1 MRSLAIAN
9 SDFVLR
15 MLPHESVAPFELEGV
30 PLVCA
35 LLQTASPEFDGTVQ
49 ENRARVLVRKHA
61 FSCNYRDKGIIFAS
75 LKGGQGYAKYA
86 YLTIGSEFSGEVVA
100 VGADVT
106 EFRLGDRVMGDNHY
120 IGGYQ
125 SAAGVREGVPT
136 NAASSEFEVFHE
148 AKLIRLP
155 TEMPYEVA
163 AAFSLGAQTVYSMV
177 RKLEPV
183 AGSNILVTAAKSN
196 TSLFTISA
204 LRAHGA
210 NVYATSTTNRFEEQ
224 LRGLGVKELFVI
236 DTAQGLTH
244 QDRLQEVAREVGGF
258 DGVIDPFYDLHLG
271 SVMGLLAA
279 GGRYV
284 TCGLAGQYP
293 TPDRQRFREVPDLR
307 PAIGE
312 AVLKNI
318 QIVGNCLGTT
328 ADLQHAIAAYRA
340 GDLSV
345 VIDSVY
351 HGQHAL
357 EFLQRSFTDRKRF
370 GKVVFSYA
378 PKRSLRG
385 NALDGFVQTGS
396 R

>member
-9 SDFVLR
+9 NDLVLR
-15 MLPHESVAPFELEGV
+15 MLPHESVEPFELEGV

-35 LLQTASPEFDGTVQ
+35 LLQTAPPEFAGTAP

-86 YLTIGSEFSGEVVA
+86 YLTIGSEFSGEVVS

-106 EFRLGDRVMGDNHY
+106 EYCLGDRVMGDNHY
-120 IGGYQ
+120 IGGYRT
-125 SAAGVREGVPT
+125 SAGVREGVPT
-136 NAASSEFEVFHE
+136 NAAASEFEVFHPT
-148 AKLIRLP
+148 KLIRLP
-155 TEMPYEVA
+155 PEMSYEAA
-163 AAFSLGAQTVYSMV
+163 AAFSLGAQTAYSMA
-177 RKLEPV
+177 RKLELMP
-183 AGSNILVTAAKSN
+183 GMNILVTAAKSN
-196 TSLFTISA
+196 TALFSISV
-204 LRAHGA
+204 LRACGA
-210 NVYATSTTNRFEEQ
+210 NVYATSTSDRFEEQ
-224 LRGLGVKELFVI
+224 LRGLGVKELFVV
-236 DTAQGLTH
+236 DAAQGLTH
-244 QDRLQEVAREVGGF
+244 QDRLCEVAREIGGF

-293 TPDRQRFREVPDLR
+293 APGRQPSREVPDLR
-307 PAIGE
+307 QAIGE

-318 QIVGNCLGTT
+318 RIVGNCLGTT

-351 HGQHAL
+351 HGQHAR
-357 EFLQRSFTDRKRF
+357 EFLQRSFTDRNRF

-378 PKRSLRG
+378 PSDR
-385 NALDGFVQTGS
+385 
-396 R
+396 